1 MNSDLKIWSFAGT
14 PADTSRPVA
23 TRPAVRTIRIEF
35 PIMTSVSLSGSQ
47 VDWRIARRA
56 RRSRPVWR
64 KPVPERL
71 IAFAGRQQTAN
82 RQVGQSRGMRAPRH
96 GRNRADPNEHIVRPG
111 LAPGTWTCFEVG
123 LPVA

>member
-35 PIMTSVSLSGSQ
+35 SIMTSVSLSGSQ

-64 KPVPERL
+64 EPVPERL
-71 IAFAGRQQTAN
+71 IALRQPKWKGIWHF
-82 RQVGQSRGMRAPRH
+82 GQYSHLRRPRH
-96 GRNRADPNEHIVRPG
+96 DGNHADR
-111 LAPGTWTCFEVG
+111 
-123 LPVA
+123 